1 MADPDYYADLGVA
14 KEAAP
19 EEIRRAFRKLAA
31 LYHPDRHPG
40 DKAAE
45 AKFKKIAEAYNVLD
59 DPKARAAYDQGGR
72 AQVEADT
79 GFHGFNT
86 TEDIFARYGDIFGDL
101 FGERVRRQ
109 AGPEPGE
116 DYEVELT
123 IPFEEAARGGTKSFS
138 TNAPGACEA
147 CKGSGA
153 ADGKPHP
160 CPTCRGSGHVSRRAR
175 QSGGFF
181 SVSTPCPGCAGSGL
195 DPAAACPRCHG
206 SRIETRPR
214 TIEVAIPKAVSEGT
228 ILRLRRMG
236 APGRQ
241 GGPAGDLLIH
251 LRIQPGGPFER
262 EGLNLKRELPVDL
275 LTAVL
280 GGTVDVPLME
290 GSAEMTIPAGTQPG
304 QSFRLAGQGL
314 FDGTRRGDLIVT
326 VQIRIPRQLSDEE
339 RRLYEQLRAAPGAGV
354 DHRNP

>member
-1 MADPDYYADLGVA
+1 MADRDYYGDLGVA
-14 KEAAP
+14 KDASP
-19 EEIRRAFRKLAA
+19 DDIRRAFRKLAA
-31 LYHPDRHPG
+31 QYHPDRHPG

-59 DPKARAAYDQGGR
+59 DPKARTAYDHGGQ

-86 TEDIFARYGDIFGDL
+86 TEDVFSRYGDIFGDL
-101 FGERVRRQ
+101 FGDRVRRQ
-109 AGPEPGE
+109 SAAEPGQ

-123 IPFEEAARGGTKSFS
+123 IPFEEAARGGRKSFT

-147 CKGSGA
+147 CKGTGSSDA
-153 ADGKPHP
+153 RPHP
-160 CPTCRGSGHVSRRAR
+160 CPTCHGSGHVSRRAR
-175 QSGGFF
+175 PSGGFF
-181 SVSTPCPGCAGSGL
+181 SVSTACPGCGGSGM
-195 DPAAACPRCHG
+195 DPAAACPRCKG

-214 TIEVAIPKAVSEGT
+214 TIEVTIPQAVNEGT
-228 ILRLRRMG
+228 ILRLRAMG

-251 LRIQPGGPFER
+251 LRIQPGGPFTR

-280 GGTVDVPLME
+280 GGKVEVPLLA
-290 GSAEMTIPAGTQPG
+290 GSAEMTVPAGTQPG
-304 QSFRLAGQGL
+304 QHFRLAGQGL
-314 FDGTRRGDLIVT
+314 FDGKSRGDLVVT
-326 VQIRIPRQLSDEE
+326 VQVRIPRTLSEDE
-339 RRLYEQLRAAPGAGV
+339 RRLYEQLRAGASKTPAP
-354 DHRNP
+354 